1 MSFSFNM
8 NNLGEKTQKRL
19 HKRERTFANLSLFT
33 ELVVFLYLNW
43 KVGIVVTALNLHISG
58 FGLVP

>member
-1 MSFSFNM
+1 MSFSLNM
-8 NNLGEKTQKRL
+8 NNLGEKNTKSL
-19 HKRERTFANLSLFT
+19 HKRETTFANLSLFT